1 MKKIKINN
9 KMAILVLFACIVTAF
24 SFLKGSA
31 VSSQKNEIKTNPD
44 TEYQITYELNG
55 GRFEGEYPKTFKISQ
70 ETSIPNPIKDGSEF
84 LGWTINDKTDVAPIK
99 NYKIPS
105 MTQGDIKLTAN
116 WKALKTKLMDGQT
129 FNSTIKGMSG
139 FGNVTEIRFIKE
151 KPSSNG
157 TNVAV
162 EGEAKAN
169 IEGNV
174 LTIASEGEIFANEN
188 CTKMFIEFYYIKDIK
203 FNNFNTEEVGNFS
216 EMFDTCTALVNLDV
230 SMFNTSNATNMSEM
244 FKNCQKLS
252 RIDVSNFNTSN
263 VIDMR
268 GMFSMFEV
276 SSPQLNQIIGLE
288 NFDTSKVTNMKNMFN
303 GCENLQSLK
312 IDKFNTKN
320 ITNMYEMFKNCKKLS
335 GEITI
340 MNPNITN
347 YTSIFTYCSKDPSAK
362 FIVKYISPE
371 TKEVARKMVA
381 TKTRDDNVFLDG
393 ESSTLLYGWS
403 FNQKLSSMQNF
414 ANVKEIRFIQATPK
428 SGGIDVSEKQDKS
441 IMASIEGTIL
451 TVASESQIYANPN
464 CTNMF
469 NQYGYSSGSN
479 KVLNKITFD
488 NFNTSK
494 VTNMDSM
501 FRFCN
506 LLTSLDLSKF
516 DTSKVTNMNVM
527 FRACNKLTEIKGIEK
542 FDTSKVITSNYMF
555 YNCGD
560 LSGEITIMNPNVKSY
575 TDMFTGCSTN
585 SSAKFIVKYTDDT
598 TKEIARQMV
607 ETKKNSTVIGNVFL
621 YEETSILPEGQK
633 FNDKIKSLSS
643 FTNVTKVIF
652 DYGIPSDISK
662 YPNVDISENGNIMGY
677 INGDTLYVV
686 SNGNII
692 ANTNSARLFAY
703 CYNLKSIDFTNNFD
717 TSQITQMNSM
727 FETCTN
733 LVEIKGVEKWNT
745 NQVKD
750 ISYMFVGCRNLQNVN
765 VSKFNTSKITNMD
778 YTFKECNK
786 LSGEI
791 TISNIN
797 TNYYR
802 EIFKDCSTDSSA
814 KFIVKYTDEATKV
827 VAERMVA
834 TKSTNSNVVLGGI
847 PSTLMA
853 GEQFNSTI
861 KGMNGFANVTE
872 IQFVQKSGTLS
883 GTDVSE
889 TKDGSIKA
897 RISGNILYV
906 EANGDIFANPDCY
919 TMFNSFE
926 KIQKIYFTNFNTSQ
940 VINMGRMFWSCRS
953 LTSLDLSNFNTSNV
967 TDVNMLFD
975 LCQSL
980 TRLDL
985 SNFDTSNITDMSSMF
1000 NACYALKSVDLSNF
1014 NTSKV
1019 TNMGFMFYYCRS
1031 LTRLDLSNFD
1041 TSNVTNMSLMFSECE
1056 SLTSLDLSN
1065 FNTSRVTNMQ
1075 SMFKTSYKLS
1085 SIKGIENFNTSNV
1098 TNMKEMFKGCLLLNA
1113 SLTIMNPNITEYT
1126 YMFQHCS
1133 EGVVGQTRCKFIIN
1147 YMLGCKNIAQNMVN
1161 TKSDVSNVV
1170 LGTQKSLL
1178 NEDIPNKEEPNVPDT
1193 VILTIK
1199 DGNTTTT
1206 KEILAGEIGSLNIP
1220 SKEGMV
1226 FSGYFYNAE
1235 FTKPVSERDVISEDT
1250 TIYIKWEEVP
1260 QEEVPQNEEIPQE
1273 ENKDE
1278 SLEIA

>member
-84 LGWTINDKTDVAPIK
+84 LGWTINDKTDVSPEK
-99 NYKIPS
+99 DYKIPP
-105 MTQGDIKLTAN
+105 MTQGDMKLTAN

-340 MNPNITN
+340 MNPN
-347 YTSIFTYCSKDPSAK
+347 
-362 FIVKYISPE
+362 
-371 TKEVARKMVA
+371 
-381 TKTRDDNVFLDG
+381 
-393 ESSTLLYGWS
+393 
-403 FNQKLSSMQNF
+403 
-414 ANVKEIRFIQATPK
+414 
-428 SGGIDVSEKQDKS
+428 
-441 IMASIEGTIL
+441 
-451 TVASESQIYANPN
+451 
-464 CTNMF
+464 
-469 NQYGYSSGSN
+469 
-479 KVLNKITFD
+479 
-488 NFNTSK
+488 
-494 VTNMDSM
+494 VTN
-501 FRFCN
+501 
-506 LLTSLDLSKF
+506 
-516 DTSKVTNMNVM
+516 
-527 FRACNKLTEIKGIEK
+527 
-542 FDTSKVITSNYMF
+542 
-555 YNCGD
+555 
-560 LSGEITIMNPNVKSY
+560 Y

-745 NQVKD
+745 SKVKD

-919 TMFNSFE
+919 TMFHSFE

-985 SNFDTSNITDMSSMF
+985 SNFDTSNITDMGSMF